1 MKTPACLAA
10 VLLLCAAVS
19 AKDVNI
25 KDFGAAGD
33 GKTLDSAAIQKAI
46 DAAVADGGGGKVTV
60 PKGTYLAG
68 TIVLKDNI
76 TLHLDDG
83 AEILGTTD
91 LSQYKNLDPFKDG
104 LGAEVGTAFVTVID
118 AKNVTIEGKG
128 TLNGNGA
135 AVAKAKSFKG
145 EGWGFRPML
154 LRVVRC
160 KNVTVRD
167 VTFRDSASWT
177 TNYFRCDGVKIENV
191 KIDSHVAPH
200 NDGINIDSSENFS
213 ITNCDVDSGDDA
225 LVLKSTSATPTRN
238 ITATDCKLKSRQGA
252 IKLGTESL
260 GGFENIRVS
269 KCEVRDTRNGGI
281 KILCVDGGVLKDVIV
296 EDIVMDNVRTP
307 IFVRLGA
314 RLKTFREGD
323 EKKPVGRLK
332 NVVIRNV
339 KARAAADAQLMPPS
353 GVFITGIPDHP
364 IEDLTLENIE
374 IALAGGGSSE
384 HARAEVQENIDAYP
398 EINRFGKTLPAY
410 GVFLRHARG
419 VKLDNVTFKLDA
431 PDHRPALVAQDVAGL
446 KASAWNIP
454 ASAPG
459 AILVRVQDVQD
470 VSLSRFA
477 LEGGAAETFLRVEGK
492 LSAKINIADAL
503 PAGATLT
510 KVDFGAGAN
519 RSSMI
524 AE

>member
-1 MKTPACLAA
+1 M
-10 VLLLCAAVS
+10 
-19 AKDVNI
+19 

-46 DAAVADGGGGKVTV
+46 DAAVADGAGKVVV
-60 PKGTYLAG
+60 PGGTYLCG
-68 TIVLKDNI
+68 TIVLKSNL
-76 TLHLDDG
+76 TFHLDEG
-83 AEILGTTD
+83 AEIRGTED
-91 LSQYKNLDPFKDG
+91 LTQYKNLDPFKDG

-128 TLNGNGA
+128 TFNGNGA

-154 LRVVRC
+154 FRVVRG
-160 KNVTVRD
+160 KNITVRD

-177 TNYFRCDGVKIENV
+177 TNYFQCDGVKIANV

-200 NDGINIDSSENFS
+200 NDGINIDASQNFS
-213 ITNCDVDSGDDA
+213 IDNCDVHSGDDA
-225 LVLKSTSATPTRN
+225 LVLKSTTDIPCRN
-238 ITATDCKLKSRQGA
+238 ITATNLKLRSNQGA

-269 KCEVRDTRNGGI
+269 KCEIRDTRNGGI
-281 KILCVDGGVLKDVIV
+281 KILCVDGGTLQNVVV

-323 EKKPVGRLK
+323 QKKPASAMK

-339 KARAAADAQLMPPS
+339 KANAAADAQIMPPS
-353 GVFITGIPDHP
+353 GIFITGIPGGA
-364 IEDLTLENIE
+364 IEDLTLENID
-374 IALAGGGSSE
+374 IALAGGGANDD
-384 HARAEVQENIDAYP
+384 ARAVVEEKIDVYP
-398 EINRFGKTLPAY
+398 EINRFGKTLPSY

-419 VKLDNVTFKLDA
+419 VKLDNFTFTLDTA
-431 PDHRPALVAQDVAGL
+431 DHRPALVAEDVNRLEISDWKIA
-446 KASAWNIP
+446 

-459 AILVRVQDVQD
+459 ATLIRLMNVQNAT
-470 VSLSRFA
+470 LARFT
-477 LEGGAAETFLRVEGK
+477 LQGSGAETFLQVEGK
-492 LSAKINIADAL
+492 ESAKINARKAVPEGTPI
-503 PAGATLT
+503 
-510 KVDFGAGAN
+510 KVVDFGAGAN
-519 RSSMI
+519 PTSAGS
-524 AE
+524 E